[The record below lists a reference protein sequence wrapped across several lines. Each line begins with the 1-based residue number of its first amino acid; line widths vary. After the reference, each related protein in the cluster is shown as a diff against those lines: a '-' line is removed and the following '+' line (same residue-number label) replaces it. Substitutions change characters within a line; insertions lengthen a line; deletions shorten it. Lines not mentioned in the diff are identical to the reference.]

1 MEADVEGLIGAAR
14 RERSADRLDWRNGY
28 RERTLDTR
36 LSALSLKI
44 PKLHQGTYFPPF
56 LEAQKTTEKPHDL
69 NQITLE
75 RLMKPFPVAWGYQL
89 QSF

>member
-44 PKLHQGTYFPPF
+44 PKLRQGTYFPPF
-56 LEAQKTTEKPHDL
+56 LEARKTTEKPHDL